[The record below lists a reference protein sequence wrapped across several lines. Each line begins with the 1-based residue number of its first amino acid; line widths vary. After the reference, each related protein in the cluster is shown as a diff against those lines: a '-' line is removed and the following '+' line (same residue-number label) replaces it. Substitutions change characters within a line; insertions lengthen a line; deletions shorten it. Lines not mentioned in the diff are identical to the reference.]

1 MVIQSLSKKD
11 LTNSSFKNLLMLI
24 EQLHTLYFLVLLNAN
39 EYDISKV
46 LAIIKQSLGNF
57 LDSEA

>member
-24 EQLHTLYFLVLLNAN
+24 EQLHTLYFLVLLNAH

-46 LAIIKQSLGNF
+46 LGIIEQSLGSF
-57 LDSEA
+57 FGF